1 MMLIAHRG
9 LLYGPSKDLENIP
22 EQIEKAL
29 HLTFHVEID
38 LWYTRWGQ
46 SEIDEWWLGHDH
58 PTTKVDIEWLRS
70 LPLDRVWVHA
80 KSIPTLCKLS
90 QETWPLHYFA
100 HENDPVV
107 LTSSGYLWTYPGK
120 QLTEKS
126 IMVLPEVS
134 GMAHVEMFSRTVQG
148 ICSDYVVDI
157 YNKLKR

>member
-9 LLYGPSKDLENIP
+9 LLYGPAKEIENNP
-22 EQIEKAL
+22 GQIEHAL
-29 HLTFHVEID
+29 KLGFDVEID
-38 LWYTRWGQ
+38 IWYHKKYDL
-46 SEIDEWWLGHDH
+46 SIDEWYLGHDG
-58 PTTKVDIEWLRS
+58 PDIRVDIQWLQN
-70 LPLDRVWVHA
+70 LPLHKIWFHA

-134 GMAHVEMFSRTVQG
+134 GMAHIEMFARTVRG
-148 ICSDYVVDI
+148 ICSDYVVEI
-157 YNKLKR
+157 QNRLNR